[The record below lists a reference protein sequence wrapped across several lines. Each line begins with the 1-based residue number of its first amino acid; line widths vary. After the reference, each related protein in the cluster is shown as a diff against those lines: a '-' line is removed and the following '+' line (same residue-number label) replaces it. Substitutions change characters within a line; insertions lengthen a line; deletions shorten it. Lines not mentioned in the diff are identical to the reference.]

1 MSPGVA
7 FFLLSF
13 WYFILTP
20 CPVVFYFTHFVKG
33 LLVLVSHL
41 SMTNL
46 LVINCD
52 LTFL

>member
-7 FFLLSF
+7 FSLLLF

-20 CPVVFYFTHFVKG
+20 CPVVFYFTNFVKG
-33 LLVLVSHL
+33 LLLFVSHL
-41 SMTNL
+41 SVTDPLM
-46 LVINCD
+46 INCD